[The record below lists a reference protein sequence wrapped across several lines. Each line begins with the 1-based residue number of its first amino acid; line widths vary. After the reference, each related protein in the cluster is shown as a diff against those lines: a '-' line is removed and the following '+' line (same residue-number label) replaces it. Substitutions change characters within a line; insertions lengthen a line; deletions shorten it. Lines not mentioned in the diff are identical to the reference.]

1 MTMKH
6 KLLHI
11 IYFIVPML
19 FMGAMGGCSDDLY
32 YDDNGAIREGETVI
46 VPISIDFDKEDSLE
60 LNTRAIGAQ
69 PGNSIQDIKDF
80 WMLVYNEDKTL
91 FRKFHITVDADGI
104 CSTPNSE
111 ISDMEYKS
119 DSDNRLP
126 DENDLQDDAAGY
138 LRFNLKLDSHPYYI
152 YGVANVDDFETKDV
166 STVDKLKNL
175 ECPWNEQSL
184 AKNSEMYGIFSIG
197 QDRNAVDVDPITL
210 RVNNAGQVQLLHCW
224 LKRLASKVTVAFD
237 GSDLYDDVEVYIE
250 SIKIC
255 DIPKKCTLGVPNHPG
270 RNMDNLADA
279 NDRYTIENGVIADG
293 GSDVIQTLSEND
305 KKNLS
310 PNKYYHVCN
319 TTHVYGGPEAG
330 EDDASNSIVLDHK
343 HSHMAK
349 SLFFY
354 ENLQGIGK
362 DKAQSKDGVNI
373 DYPNPEENN
382 LESGWKDNKAYG
394 TYIEVRGYYRNTS
407 GRGAV
412 SEGPIKYR
420 FMLGQDVTTN
430 YDAYRNTHY
439 KLTLKLRGYANDYDW
454 HIDYKEDTGIYM
466 TSPQYISYLYNKSMY
481 ASIRIKGEMDEDYG
495 LQAEILDE
503 TDSKEKFTPWG
514 PWGDGKAGVNGKIE
528 FPDPSGVTVNGYPFF
543 INTNGK
549 TFYENEKPYK
559 VEGAATSFLSLRK
572 TRVLR
577 IEPDGSS
584 SDQSYK
590 TSFVSAYKLLNDD
603 FEAKKKRTYAI
614 TPEEAEAASDK
625 DDGAYTVQEMT
636 KNGNVVTERLF
647 RIPLFTRA
655 KELVTRTGMTGNN
668 PYTAYPRKMKVKFT
682 AKIKNKNGGW
692 EESSFILDVI
702 QVRRIINPKGV
713 WRKEGSSKKFTVTLM
728 RKLEDS
734 STEFTKFNSI
744 GKWSAEVVSQ
754 SDNIITLSST
764 TAGSGSQKPQ
774 RNQRRIEGED
784 EHPIDFDINFHGA
797 SSGFAVVRVRYHNY
811 TCEHDIF
818 CMVGKKPVQIDP
830 TKKVWWMPTN
840 VYRFNSDGTPV
851 YAENP
856 LQEGSLF
863 LRGSTDALVPHY
875 NPVDK
880 VEEITNDSH
889 LFYVK
894 EKGSNSVTMKNW
906 KTLCES
912 INTEWTLNVPNVR
925 VAECE
930 TDFYSIADASGN
942 ISFPIKKA
950 YGVLYGE
957 GADAPAEKLVDAYG
971 YDSPTGEDSPKGMR
985 GVFVYNENNARTI
998 FLPLGKSGHGRRKM
1012 MMGWMPNHPS
1022 VTGLKPGT
1030 MRYATRDLRFEAPG
1044 QPLFTDLYRRPGAL
1058 YWCSNYSSAGADD
1071 VKKSASFDINFYTM
1085 GFEGFS
1091 NGSIYSLTGSDK
1103 STDACFIRTVTTVQ
1117 P

>member
-1 MTMKH
+1 MKH

-19 FMGAMGGCSDDLY
+19 FMVAMGGCSDDLY
-32 YDDNGAIREGETVI
+32 YDVNGAIREGETVI

-104 CSTPNSE
+104 CSTTDSE

-197 QDRNAVDVDPITL
+197 QDRNAVDDDPITL

-237 GSDLYDDVEVYIE
+237 GSELYDDVEVYIE

-270 RNMDNLADA
+270 LNMDNLADA

-343 HSHMAK
+343 HSHKAK

-466 TSPQYISYLYNKSMY
+466 TSPQYISYLYN
-481 ASIRIKGEMDEDYG
+481 I
-495 LQAEILDE
+495 
-503 TDSKEKFTPWG
+503 
-514 PWGDGKAGVNGKIE
+514 
-528 FPDPSGVTVNGYPFF
+528 
-543 INTNGK
+543 
-549 TFYENEKPYK
+549 
-559 VEGAATSFLSLRK
+559 
-572 TRVLR
+572 
-577 IEPDGSS
+577 
-584 SDQSYK
+584 
-590 TSFVSAYKLLNDD
+590 
-603 FEAKKKRTYAI
+603 
-614 TPEEAEAASDK
+614 
-625 DDGAYTVQEMT
+625 
-636 KNGNVVTERLF
+636 
-647 RIPLFTRA
+647 
-655 KELVTRTGMTGNN
+655 
-668 PYTAYPRKMKVKFT
+668 
-682 AKIKNKNGGW
+682 
-692 EESSFILDVI
+692 
-702 QVRRIINPKGV
+702 
-713 WRKEGSSKKFTVTLM
+713 
-728 RKLEDS
+728 
-734 STEFTKFNSI
+734 
-744 GKWSAEVVSQ
+744 
-754 SDNIITLSST
+754 
-764 TAGSGSQKPQ
+764 
-774 RNQRRIEGED
+774 
-784 EHPIDFDINFHGA
+784 
-797 SSGFAVVRVRYHNY
+797 
-811 TCEHDIF
+811 
-818 CMVGKKPVQIDP
+818 
-830 TKKVWWMPTN
+830 
-840 VYRFNSDGTPV
+840 
-851 YAENP
+851 
-856 LQEGSLF
+856 
-863 LRGSTDALVPHY
+863 
-875 NPVDK
+875 
-880 VEEITNDSH
+880 
-889 LFYVK
+889 
-894 EKGSNSVTMKNW
+894 
-906 KTLCES
+906 
-912 INTEWTLNVPNVR
+912 
-925 VAECE
+925 
-930 TDFYSIADASGN
+930 
-942 ISFPIKKA
+942 
-950 YGVLYGE
+950 
-957 GADAPAEKLVDAYG
+957 
-971 YDSPTGEDSPKGMR
+971 
-985 GVFVYNENNARTI
+985 
-998 FLPLGKSGHGRRKM
+998 
-1012 MMGWMPNHPS
+1012 
-1022 VTGLKPGT
+1022 
-1030 MRYATRDLRFEAPG
+1030 
-1044 QPLFTDLYRRPGAL
+1044 
-1058 YWCSNYSSAGADD
+1058 
-1071 VKKSASFDINFYTM
+1071 
-1085 GFEGFS
+1085 
-1091 NGSIYSLTGSDK
+1091 
-1103 STDACFIRTVTTVQ
+1103 
-1117 P
+1117 